1 MSVYRR
7 IFDKELETLACFIR
21 ARIFLEILKLISKLL
36 TVPELL
42 RQKLKPSKN
51 LHTSVSQCKATKLH
65 KSKFS
70 KGFFYFLDR
79 SFIFPE
85 H

>member
-1 MSVYRR
+1 MCVYLS
-7 IFDKELETLACFIR
+7 ILVKELETLACFIR
-21 ARIFLEILKLISKLL
+21 APISLEILKLSSKLL

-51 LHTSVSQCKATKLH
+51 LHTFVSQCKATNLH

-70 KGFFYFLDR
+70 KVFFLFLR
-79 SFIFPE
+79 S
-85 H
+85 